1 MKQYMAI
8 RLGVGF
14 KDLFDGY
21 FHPFL
26 IYLPERDK

>member
-1 MKQYMAI
+1 MAI
-8 RLGVGF
+8 RLGIGF

-26 IYLPERDK
+26 NYLPERDK